1 MNRNYSKIIVS
12 TLLNMLKITPYDEI
26 SVATLCRTAG
36 VSRQSFYYYFADLND
51 CLMSIIIAEG
61 VNVRKNSSYNNIREL
76 LMDLYNYIYANRV
89 VFTNIATSSQAGVL
103 YEKIQKLG
111 KDILRSEITK
121 WIPDVEYLSADDMDY
136 ILSFYFANFI
146 SSISLWMKKGF
157 STTPDYEIVH
167 FILVTDGMVKEW
179 VRRFIAFNK
188 RKALPDHSVYSKYIG
203 TANMNNNGEK
213 L

>member
-12 TLLNMLKITPYDEI
+12 TLLNMLKTTPYDEI

-61 VNVRKNSSYNNIREL
+61 VNVRKNGSYNNIREL

-89 VFTNIATSSQAGVL
+89 IFTNIATSSQAGVL

-146 SSISLWMKKGF
+146 SSISSLSNSAPVYPEVIFTCSASIFRRTGVK
-157 STTPDYEIVH
+157 SILTNITHIQINNDNVPIVITARKI
-167 FILVTDGMVKEW
+167 FPPFLPIL
-179 VRRFIAFNK
+179 R
-188 RKALPDHSVYSKYIG
+188 L
-203 TANMNNNGEK
+203 
-213 L
+213 

>member
-1 MNRNYSKIIVS
+1 
-12 TLLNMLKITPYDEI
+12 
-26 SVATLCRTAG
+26 
-36 VSRQSFYYYFADLND
+36 
-51 CLMSIIIAEG
+51 
-61 VNVRKNSSYNNIREL
+61 
-76 LMDLYNYIYANRV
+76 MDLYNYIYANRV

-203 TANMNNNGEK
+203 TANMNNGEK